1 MTSFS
6 RALSLAALWLISDSF
21 SPVVQAQNISWQ
33 ALPFSPPNFPL
44 AVKSPYTSGWFR
56 GYDKELAKQP
66 SEFGTGMTLGWVCYV
81 KVDNTTYKA
90 MGERGANNDTVQTQA
105 QFTPTRT
112 IINSRAGPVD
122 LVITFLSALD
132 TNDLVR
138 LSLPF
143 SYLSVSAVSN
153 DGGSHAVS
161 VYNDISGKWITSD
174 TGDPAVW
181 STDANGSILIHQMS
195 LRNPSPYWE
204 LQQRAQW
211 GAVYLAANRTSGT
224 TWQTGAE
231 ATVRSTF
238 IKSGTLPNTL
248 DADFRG
254 VNDTWPIMAIAQDLG
269 AVTTQAQVV
278 TFTVGHSRD
287 PAVKYFSEAGEQARS
302 LYFRSK
308 FSSEVDA
315 VRYAV
320 SDYHN
325 ASAASTEFDNR
336 IQNDAARYS
345 PDYASVVALATRQ
358 AFASIEITL
367 NGTGPAADLQDIKLF
382 TKDAA
387 VDDTGVGRDGVL
399 SSVDSL
405 YSIMP
410 MLIYTNPNLGNYALA
425 SFFEY
430 PQTREQTYA
439 LHDLGS
445 RYSWV
450 LRHDG
455 QRRNP
460 VDGELWSTRLY
471 AIADR
476 STMGTAA
483 TANMIIMTYAFMRYT
498 GDAKLAAKHYYTL
511 KAWADYLVSNALVH
525 SDQLT
530 GDWFM
535 TTGVSNQTNLAL
547 KGLIALKSMVE
558 IQDAVGM
565 SNESSTYENA
575 AKSGLEQW
583 MELSKLG
590 TKFRYESSSEQPQL
604 LHGLYADKILGL
616 NFVPESV
623 YAAQRTQWATG
634 TKSFGVP
641 FNEQYSIT
649 SIPWQYFTLAAM
661 ITGDTSLLNSAPFAP
676 IKNFASKAQNKIYGL
691 ADVYDTIAGVA
702 SPGYGL
708 RGNVGGSYAL
718 LALGTPNKT
727 ITQVPASPSPP
738 PPTAT
743 PSSSANSSK
752 ASLTRWGA
760 ADIYLPLMLILLPC
774 MFSF

>member
-1 MTSFS
+1 
-6 RALSLAALWLISDSF
+6 
-21 SPVVQAQNISWQ
+21 
-33 ALPFSPPNFPL
+33 
-44 AVKSPYTSGWFR
+44 
-56 GYDKELAKQP
+56 
-66 SEFGTGMTLGWVCYV
+66 
-81 KVDNTTYKA
+81 
-90 MGERGANNDTVQTQA
+90 MGGRSADNDTVQTQA

-132 TNDLVR
+132 LTGEKTNDLVR

-161 VYNDISGKWITSD
+161 DKSGRLLLLVLEWITSD

-195 LRNPSPYWE
+195 LRNPRPYLE
-204 LQQRAQW
+204 ARQRAQW
-211 GAVYLAANRTSGT
+211 GTVYLATNRTSGT

-231 ATVRSTF
+231 TPIRDTF
-238 IKSGTLPNTL
+238 LRSGTLRNTI
-248 DADFRG
+248 DTDFRP

-269 AVTTQAQVV
+269 EVATQAQVV

-302 LYFRSK
+302 LYFRSQ
-308 FSSEVDA
+308 FSSEVEA

-320 SDYHN
+320 SEYDN
-325 ASAASTEFDNR
+325 ARTASVEFDNR
-336 IQNDAARYS
+336 VQDDAARYS

-387 VDDTGVGRDGVL
+387 VDNTGSSRDGVL

-405 YSIMP
+405 YSIMT

-430 PQTREQTYA
+430 PQTRAESYA
-439 LHDLGS
+439 LHDLV
-445 RYSWV
+445 RYV
-450 LRHDG
+450 QCL
-455 QRRNP
+455 
-460 VDGELWSTRLY
+460 TMLY

-476 STMGTAA
+476 STTRVPA

-547 KGLIALKSMVE
+547 KGLIALKMNE
-558 IQDAVGM
+558 DEQD
-565 SNESSTYENA
+565 A

-676 IKNFASKAQNKIYGL
+676 IKNFTSKAQDNIYGL
-691 ADVYDTIAGVA
+691 ADVYDSITGIA

-718 LALGTPNKT
+718 LALG
-727 ITQVPASPSPP
+727 
-738 PPTAT
+738 
-743 PSSSANSSK
+743 
-752 ASLTRWGA
+752 
-760 ADIYLPLMLILLPC
+760 
-774 MFSF
+774 

>member
-1 MTSFS
+1 
-6 RALSLAALWLISDSF
+6 
-21 SPVVQAQNISWQ
+21 
-33 ALPFSPPNFPL
+33 
-44 AVKSPYTSGWFR
+44 
-56 GYDKELAKQP
+56 
-66 SEFGTGMTLGWVCYV
+66 
-81 KVDNTTYKA
+81 
-90 MGERGANNDTVQTQA
+90 MGGRSADNDTVQTQA

-132 TNDLVR
+132 LTGQKTNDLVR

-161 VYNDISGKWITSD
+161 DRNGRLPLLVLEWITSD

-195 LRNPSPYWE
+195 LRNPRPYLE
-204 LQQRAQW
+204 ARQRAQW
-211 GAVYLAANRTSGT
+211 GTVYLATNRTSGT

-231 ATVRSTF
+231 TPIRDTF
-238 IKSGTLPNTL
+238 LRSGTLRNTI
-248 DADFRG
+248 DTDFRP

-287 PAVKYFSEAGEQARS
+287 PAVKYFSKAGEQARS

-308 FSSEVDA
+308 FSSEVEA

-320 SDYHN
+320 SDYDN
-325 ASAASTEFDNR
+325 ARTASVEFDNR
-336 IQNDAARYS
+336 VQTDAARYS

-387 VDDTGVGRDGVL
+387 VDDTGSSRDGVL

-430 PQTREQTYA
+430 PQTRAESYA
-439 LHDLGS
+439 LHDLV
-445 RYSWV
+445 RYV
-450 LRHDG
+450 QFL
-455 QRRNP
+455 
-460 VDGELWSTRLY
+460 TMLY

-476 STMGTAA
+476 STTRVPA

-511 KAWADYLVSNALVH
+511 KAWADYLVKNALVH
-525 SDQLT
+525 SDQ
-530 GDWFM
+530 
-535 TTGVSNQTNLAL
+535 
-547 KGLIALKSMVE
+547 
-558 IQDAVGM
+558 
-565 SNESSTYENA
+565 
-575 AKSGLEQW
+575 
-583 MELSKLG
+583 
-590 TKFRYESSSEQPQL
+590 
-604 LHGLYADKILGL
+604 
-616 NFVPESV
+616 
-623 YAAQRTQWATG
+623 
-634 TKSFGVP
+634 
-641 FNEQYSIT
+641 
-649 SIPWQYFTLAAM
+649 
-661 ITGDTSLLNSAPFAP
+661 
-676 IKNFASKAQNKIYGL
+676 
-691 ADVYDTIAGVA
+691 
-702 SPGYGL
+702 
-708 RGNVGGSYAL
+708 
-718 LALGTPNKT
+718 
-727 ITQVPASPSPP
+727 
-738 PPTAT
+738 
-743 PSSSANSSK
+743 
-752 ASLTRWGA
+752 
-760 ADIYLPLMLILLPC
+760 
-774 MFSF
+774 

>member
-132 TNDLVR
+132 VSIILVFRDRPPARQLTGEKTNDLVR

-161 VYNDISGKWITSD
+161 DRNGRLPLLVLEWITSD

-511 KAWADYLVSNALVH
+511 KAWADYLVSNALVYWQADRGLVH
-525 SDQLT
+525 DDGCFEPDEPCAQGTDCAEGEQIQT
-530 GDWFM
+530 GRAEW
-535 TTGVSNQTNLAL
+535 
-547 KGLIALKSMVE
+547 KIAERRTQSMVE

-565 SNESSTYENA
+565 SNESSTYEVRWMKKVNA
-575 AKSGLEQW
+575 GGRAERGWAECGKVWTGTMDGAEQVGD
-583 MELSKLG
+583 EVQI
-590 TKFRYESSSEQPQL
+590 RVEQR
-604 LHGLYADKILGL
+604 
-616 NFVPESV
+616 
-623 YAAQRTQWATG
+623 AAAAAAWARTQWATG

-718 LALGTPNKT
+718 LALG
-727 ITQVPASPSPP
+727 
-738 PPTAT
+738 
-743 PSSSANSSK
+743 
-752 ASLTRWGA
+752 
-760 ADIYLPLMLILLPC
+760 
-774 MFSF
+774 

>member
-1 MTSFS
+1 M
-6 RALSLAALWLISDSF
+6 
-21 SPVVQAQNISWQ
+21 
-33 ALPFSPPNFPL
+33 
-44 AVKSPYTSGWFR
+44 R
-56 GYDKELAKQP
+56 GRNAD
-66 SEFGTGMTLGWVCYV
+66 
-81 KVDNTTYKA
+81 
-90 MGERGANNDTVQTQA
+90 NDTVQTQT

-132 TNDLVR
+132 VYADIAG
-138 LSLPF
+138 SGF
-143 SYLSVSAVSN
+143 SYIT
-153 DGGSHAVS
+153 GK
-161 VYNDISGKWITSD
+161 SGRLLLLVLGWITSD

-181 STDANGSILIHQMS
+181 STDANGSILIHQIS
-195 LRNPSPYWE
+195 LQNPRPYSE
-204 LQQRAQW
+204 AQQRAQW
-211 GAVYLAANRTSGT
+211 GTVYLAANRTSGT
-224 TWQTGAE
+224 TWQTGVE
-231 ATVRSTF
+231 INVRSTF
-238 IKSGTLPNTL
+238 IKSGTLTNTL
-248 DADFRG
+248 DTDFRG
-254 VNDTWPIMAIAQDLG
+254 VGDRWPTMAIAQDLG
-269 AVTTQAQVV
+269 DIATQAQVV
-278 TFTVGHSRD
+278 TFALGHSRD

-320 SDYHN
+320 YDYDN
-325 ASAASTEFDNR
+325 ARAASTEFDNR

-387 VDDTGVGRDGVL
+387 VNDIGIAVRDGVF

-430 PQTREQTYA
+430 PETRAQSYAPTTSVYVTRE
-439 LHDLGS
+439 
-445 RYSWV
+445 R
-450 LRHDG
+450 
-455 QRRNP
+455 
-460 VDGELWSTRLY
+460 
-471 AIADR
+471 
-476 STMGTAA
+476 TMRAAA

-511 KAWADYLVSNALVH
+511 KAWADYLVKNALVH

-565 SNESSTYENA
+565 SNESSTYEVRWMKKVNA
-575 AKSGLEQW
+575 GGRAERGWAECGKVWTGTMDGAEQVGD
-583 MELSKLG
+583 EVQI
-590 TKFRYESSSEQPQL
+590 RVEQR
-604 LHGLYADKILGL
+604 
-616 NFVPESV
+616 
-623 YAAQRTQWATG
+623 AAAAAAWARTQWATG

-718 LALGTPNKT
+718 LALG
-727 ITQVPASPSPP
+727 
-738 PPTAT
+738 
-743 PSSSANSSK
+743 
-752 ASLTRWGA
+752 
-760 ADIYLPLMLILLPC
+760 
-774 MFSF
+774 